1 MTHRSNALVGWLG
14 APLGVIAAFL
24 ALGVLVGN
32 DVSVGARAVLA
43 GVAAGLGLL
52 SFRIIRGGL
61 HVGPDSLT
69 ARGVFWS
76 RRVPV
81 DDVAGLAIEPV
92 AGRRAAALGIVTR
105 DGQVVVAPLAAWRV
119 RTYPLQ
125 NHVLAAAR
133 DIARVLPPDRDPGG
147 DGVAAV
153 LSQAGRLEYAAAFT
167 AVAEDGRFVTVP
179 AATPDPGLTAETVR
193 PAGGERW
200 LGWETVFVV
209 VAFVLPA
216 AVSAVV
222 VLLRDVARVSS
233 LDEFELPLPHH
244 PATSLILMLLLY
256 GSTAVIVPIALLL
269 LARTGV
275 PPSELGL
282 TPRAVRR
289 DVLPSVGL
297 LGGVWL
303 VNIAVALAISP
314 FVGGSF
320 GSSSRD
326 THVPA
331 YFVIYALFLSATTAI
346 NEEVVVNGYLM
357 TRLAQRGWRPW
368 PSLWLSLA
376 LRTSYHAYYGAAL
389 FLTVPFGYLVTRS
402 FQRTRRLGRPIITH
416 FLFDAILLTVAV
428 LTS

>member
-1 MTHRSNALVGWLG
+1 MTHRSGALAGWVGG
-14 APLGVIAAFL
+14 PLAAFAGL
-24 ALGVLVGN
+24 AALGVAVGN
-32 DVSVGARAVLA
+32 DTSAGARLGAGAVVLVVALLA
-43 GVAAGLGLL
+43 V
-52 SFRIIRGGL
+52 RILRGGL
-61 HVGPDSLT
+61 HVGSDALT

-76 RRVPV
+76 RRVPIS
-81 DDVAGLAIEPV
+81 DVAGIAIQPV
-92 AGRRAAALGIVTR
+92 VRRRAAALAIVTTSG
-105 DGQVVVAPLAAWRV
+105 DVVVAPLAAWRV

-125 NHVLAAAR
+125 NHVIAAAR
-133 DIARVLPPDRDPGG
+133 DVSRVVAMDHVG
-147 DGVAAV
+147 DV
-153 LSQAGRLEYAAAFT
+153 LTEAGRLEYASAFT
-167 AVAEDGRFVTVP
+167 AVADDGRLVVVP
-179 AATPDPGLTAETVR
+179 AATPDPGLTAATVQ
-193 PAGGERW
+193 PADSVQW

-209 VAFVLPA
+209 VAFVVPA
-216 AVSAVV
+216 AVSALV

-233 LDEFELPLPHH
+233 LDQFELPLPDH

-282 TPRAVRR
+282 TRRALRL

-297 LGGVWL
+297 LAGVWA
-303 VNIAVALAISP
+303 VNLAVALAISP
-314 FVGGSF
+314 FIGGSL

-331 YFVIYALFLSATTAI
+331 YFVIYAVFLSATTAI
-346 NEEVVVNGYLM
+346 NEEVVVNGYLI
-357 TRLAQRGWRPW
+357 TRLAQRGWGPW
-368 PSLWLSLA
+368 PSLWLSLV
-376 LRTSYHAYYGAAL
+376 LRTSYHAYYGVAL

-416 FLFDAILLTVAV
+416 FAFDAILLTAAV